1 VEKKKK
7 KEGLSLLPVTMDNNE
22 PELSDEQRIELLNV
36 ALASL
41 PVQQLLSNW
50 EDQKTVYRKQ
60 AIDFWKAFDKE
71 FEEFWI
77 KIGND
82 VRTAFIMTAI
92 EDLVT
97 QVIIIFLNFPYYSR
111 TQSLH

>member
-1 VEKKKK
+1 
-7 KEGLSLLPVTMDNNE
+7 MDNNE
-22 PELSDEQRIELLNV
+22 PELSDEQRIKLLNI
-36 ALASL
+36 ALASP

-60 AIDFWKAFDKE
+60 AVDFWKAFDKE

-82 VRTAFIMTAI
+82 IRSAFIMTAI

-97 QVIIIFLNFPYYSR
+97 QVIINFLNFQCSVR
-111 TQSLH
+111 TYIST